1 MQRALRLEFVP
12 RILASVASRYLFVA
26 LFVYLV
32 VLPISGIYTPSS
44 NAMLEGGNYTNVT
57 GALGACIAS
66 AVGLQIHR
74 EQKKRHLEQ
83 RLHEA
88 LVRRHLGI
96 DESAVG
102 PTTE

>member
-1 MQRALRLEFVP
+1 
-12 RILASVASRYLFVA
+12 LASIASRYLFVA

-32 VLPISGIYTPSS
+32 LLPITGVYTPSS

-66 AVGLQIHR
+66 AVGLAIHR
-74 EQKKRHLEQ
+74 DIKRRHLEQ

-88 LVRRHLGI
+88 LVRDKLGI
-96 DESAVG
+96 PHPGGGHDDRRN
-102 PTTE
+102 

>member
-1 MQRALRLEFVP
+1 MQRALKLEFVP
-12 RILASVASRYLFVA
+12 RMLASVLSRYIFVA

-32 VLPISGIYTPSS
+32 ILPISGIYTPSS

-83 RLHEA
+83 RMHEA
-88 LVRRHLGI
+88 FVRRVLGA
-96 DESAVG
+96 DESID
-102 PTTE
+102 PTAGG